1 MSNRPYEIKIMPMFE
16 YFKYQFKQFG
26 VKHMIGLTN
35 KGSGY
40 AYPRLFAL
48 AYCDIARREIVI
60 CEEFANQKIL
70 YHEIGHEL
78 GFDHVAQRQHVMF
91 PFITRGAVGIP
102 EIDEDYY
109 KKYGF
114 SAWKAMI
121 LIAARL
127 G

>member
-1 MSNRPYEIKIMPMFE
+1 MSNRPYEIKILPMFE

-48 AYCDIARREIVI
+48 AYCDTARREIVI

-70 YHEIGHEL
+70 YHEIGHEIGL
-78 GFDHVAQRQHVMF
+78 EHVVERQNVMY
-91 PFITRGAVGIP
+91 PFITRGFLGIP
-102 EIDEDYY
+102 EIDELYY

>member
-1 MSNRPYEIKIMPMFE
+1 MRPYEIKILPMLE

-40 AYPRLFAL
+40 VYPRLLAL
-48 AYCDIARREIVI
+48 AYCDTVRREIVI

-78 GFDHVAQRQHVMF
+78 GLEHSAERQNVMYPLF
-91 PFITRGAVGIP
+91 TRGVVGIP
-102 EIDEDYY
+102 EIDEAYY
-109 KKYGF
+109 LKYGF

-121 LIAARL
+121 SIAARL

>member
-1 MSNRPYEIKIMPMFE
+1 MKSYEIKILPMFE
-16 YFKYQFKQFG
+16 YFEYQFKQFG

-40 AYPRLFAL
+40 VYPRLFAT
-48 AYCDIARREIVI
+48 AYCDTVRREIVI

-78 GFDHVAQRQHVMF
+78 GLEHSAERQNVMYPLF
-91 PFITRGAVGIP
+91 TRGVVGIP
-102 EIDEDYY
+102 EIDESYY
-109 KKYGF
+109 LKYGF

-121 LIAARL
+121 SIAARL

>member
-1 MSNRPYEIKIMPMFE
+1 MKPFEIKILPMFE
-16 YFKYQFKQFG
+16 YLKYQFKQFG
-26 VKHMIGLTN
+26 TKHMLGLTN

-78 GFDHVAQRQHVMF
+78 GLEHSAERQNVMY
-91 PFITRGAVGIP
+91 PLVTRGAVDIP
-102 EIDEDYY
+102 EIDELYY

-114 SAWKAMI
+114 SAWKVMI